1 MAMELKMLI
10 LASLLTVVLA
20 LVPAAALI
28 LQRGLR
34 YGFGNRD
41 QAEPLSPWGERALRA
56 HRNML
61 ENLPPFAALVLVA
74 QVAGV
79 ANEATA
85 WGAILFFWGRV
96 AHAIIYIG
104 GIPYL
109 RTVAFVVA
117 LAGMIRIA
125 RELLLHWS
133 SIGPAA

>member
-1 MAMELKMLI
+1 MAMELKMLT

-20 LVPAAALI
+20 LVGAAALI

-41 QAEPLSPWGERALRA
+41 QSEPLSPWGERALRA

-85 WGAILFFWGRV
+85 WGAVLFFWGRV
-96 AHAIIYIG
+96 AHAVIYIAG
-104 GIPYL
+104 VPYL

-117 LAGMIRIA
+117 FSGMFSIA
-125 RELLLHWS
+125 RELLSHWS
-133 SIGPAA
+133 SIGPAV

>member
-1 MAMELKMLI
+1 MAMELKMLT

-20 LVPAAALI
+20 LVGAAALI
-28 LQRGLR
+28 LQRGLQ

-41 QAEPLSPWGERALRA
+41 QSEPLSPWGERALRA

-85 WGAILFFWGRV
+85 WGAVLFFWGRV
-96 AHAIIYIG
+96 AHAVIYIAG
-104 GIPYL
+104 VPYL
-109 RTVAFVVA
+109 RTAAFVVS
-117 LAGMIRIA
+117 LSGMFRIA
-125 RELLLHWS
+125 RELLSHWS
-133 SIGPAA
+133 SIGPAV

>member
-1 MAMELKMLI
+1 MELKMLT
-10 LASLLTVVLA
+10 LAALLTVVLA
-20 LVPAAALI
+20 LVPAGALI

-85 WGAILFFWGRV
+85 WGTVLFFWARV
-96 AHAIIYIG
+96 AHAVIYIAG
-104 GIPYL
+104 VPYL
-109 RTVAFVVA
+109 RTVASVVA
-117 LAGMIRIA
+117 LSGMFRIT
-125 RELLLHWS
+125 RELLSHWS
-133 SIGPAA
+133 SIGPAV

>member
-20 LVPAAALI
+20 IVGAVALI
-28 LQRGLR
+28 LQRGLV

-41 QAEPLSPWGERALRA
+41 QPEPLSRWGERALRA

-74 QVAGV
+74 QVAGIS
-79 ANEATA
+79 NEATA
-85 WGAILFFWGRV
+85 LGAVLFFWGRV
-96 AHAIIYIG
+96 AHAIIYIAG
-104 GIPYL
+104 LPYL
-109 RTVAFVVA
+109 RTVAFAVA
-117 LAGMIRIA
+117 LIGMLRIA
-125 RELLLHWS
+125 RELLSHWS

>member
-1 MAMELKMLI
+1 MAIDLKMLT
-10 LASLLTVVLA
+10 LAALLTVVLA
-20 LVPAAALI
+20 LVGAAALI

-41 QAEPLSPWGERALRA
+41 QSEPLSPWGERVLRA

-85 WGAILFFWGRV
+85 WGAVLFFWGRV
-96 AHAIIYIG
+96 AHAVIYIAG
-104 GIPYL
+104 VPYL

-117 LAGMIRIA
+117 FSGMLRIA
-125 RELLLHWS
+125 RELLSHWS
-133 SIGPAA
+133 SIGPAV

>member
-20 LVPAAALI
+20 VVGAAPLI

-34 YGFGNRD
+34 SGFGNRD
-41 QAEPLSPWGERALRA
+41 QPEPLSPWGERALRA

-85 WGAILFFWGRV
+85 WGAVLFFWGRV
-96 AHAIIYIG
+96 AHAVTYIAG
-104 GIPYL
+104 GPYL
-109 RTVAFVVA
+109 RTAAFVVS
-117 LAGMIRIA
+117 LAGMFRIA
-125 RELLLHWS
+125 R
-133 SIGPAA
+133 

>member
-1 MAMELKMLI
+1 MTTELKMLV
-10 LASLLTVVLA
+10 LASLLTVALAVVGAVA
-20 LVPAAALI
+20 LVVH
-28 LQRGLR
+28 RGLR

-41 QAEPLSPWGERALRA
+41 DPAPLSPWGERALRA

-79 ANEATA
+79 ANESTAT
-85 WGAILFFWGRV
+85 GAVLFFWGRF
-96 AHAIIYIG
+96 AHAAIYIA

-117 LAGMIRIA
+117 IAGMFDIA
-125 RELLLHWS
+125 RELLSQWFS
-133 SIGPAA
+133 VMPAA

>member
-20 LVPAAALI
+20 LVGAAALI

-85 WGAILFFWGRV
+85 WGAVLFFWGRV
-96 AHAIIYIG
+96 AHAAIYIAG
-104 GIPYL
+104 VPYL
-109 RTVAFVVA
+109 RTAAFGVSFV
-117 LAGMIRIA
+117 GMFGIA
-125 RELLLHWS
+125 RELLSHWS
-133 SIGPAA
+133 

>member
-20 LVPAAALI
+20 LVGAAALI

-41 QAEPLSPWGERALRA
+41 QTEPLSPWGERALRA

-85 WGAILFFWGRV
+85 WGAVLFFWGRV
-96 AHAIIYIG
+96 AHAVIYIAG
-104 GIPYL
+104 VPYL
-109 RTVAFVVA
+109 RTAAFVVS
-117 LAGMIRIA
+117 LSGMFRIA

-133 SIGPAA
+133 SIGPAT

>member
-1 MAMELKMLI
+1 MAMELKMLT
-10 LASLLTVVLA
+10 LASLLAVVLA
-20 LVPAAALI
+20 FVGAAALI

-41 QAEPLSPWGERALRA
+41 HPEPLSPWGERALRA

-61 ENLPPFAALVLVA
+61 ENLPPFAALVLVG

-85 WGAILFFWGRV
+85 WGAMLFFWGRL
-96 AHAIIYIG
+96 AHAVIYIAG
-104 GIPYL
+104 VPYL
-109 RTVAFVVA
+109 RTVAFGVA
-117 LAGMIRIA
+117 LIGMFDIA
-125 RELLLHWS
+125 RELLSHWS

>member
-1 MAMELKMLI
+1 MAMELKMLT

-20 LVPAAALI
+20 LVGAAALI

-41 QAEPLSPWGERALRA
+41 QSEPLSPWGERALRA

-74 QVAGV
+74 QVAGI

-85 WGAILFFWGRV
+85 WGAVLFFWGRV
-96 AHAIIYIG
+96 AHAVIYIAG
-104 GIPYL
+104 VPYL
-109 RTVAFVVA
+109 RTAAFVVA
-117 LAGMIRIA
+117 LAGMFRIA

-133 SIGPAA
+133 SIGPAV